1 MSPDPYAKGGVFYSE
16 VRRVW
21 HQRPAFRNA
30 TRLTTLLV
38 FVFIVAGCCALVS
51 FQATH
56 LAR

>member
-1 MSPDPYAKGGVFYSE
+1 MNPDPYAKGGAFYSE

-21 HQRPAFRNA
+21 HRRPAFRQA

-38 FVFIVAGCCALVS
+38 FALLCAGCCALVS